1 MLFCFL
7 FLRKYLYISSY
18 RGQSLKYKLIS
29 YYVSLVLFKSIRI
42 ILFDNSAKENK
53 VILKTFFFF
62 WDRNFCFVGGNI
74 EYNHKLFFFF
84 YWNLK
89 GEKKSYYWSLII
101 VCDRSKIFSAS
112 LMYISFWIF
121 SAFICVFSHI
131 MRCVQLRDN

>member
-62 WDRNFCFVGGNI
+62 FEIETSVLLEETLNI
-74 EYNHKLFFFF
+74 TINFFFF
-84 YWNLK
+84 LLESKRGKKIILLK
-89 GEKKSYYWSLII
+89 SNHCVWQIK
-101 VCDRSKIFSAS
+101 DIFSI
-112 LMYISFWIF
+112 LDVYFFLNFQCIYLCFQ
-121 SAFICVFSHI
+121 SHYE
-131 MRCVQLRDN
+131 MCATQG

>member
-29 YYVSLVLFKSIRI
+29 YCVSLVLFKSIRI

-62 WDRNFCFVGGNI
+62 FEIETSVLLEETLNI
-74 EYNHKLFFFF
+74 TINFFFF
-84 YWNLK
+84 LLESKRGKKIILLK
-89 GEKKSYYWSLII
+89 SNHCVWQIK
-101 VCDRSKIFSAS
+101 DIFSI
-112 LMYISFWIF
+112 LDVYFFLNFQCIYLCFQ
-121 SAFICVFSHI
+121 SHYE
-131 MRCVQLRDN
+131 MCATQG

>member
-62 WDRNFCFVGGNI
+62 FWDRNFCFVGGNI

-84 YWNLK
+84 LLESKRGKKIILLK
-89 GEKKSYYWSLII
+89 SNHCVWQIK
-101 VCDRSKIFSAS
+101 DIFSI
-112 LMYISFWIF
+112 LDVYFFLNFQCIYLCFQ
-121 SAFICVFSHI
+121 SHYE
-131 MRCVQLRDN
+131 MCATQG

>member
-29 YYVSLVLFKSIRI
+29 YCVSLVLFKSIRI

-62 WDRNFCFVGGNI
+62 EIETSVLLEETLNI
-74 EYNHKLFFFF
+74 TINFFFF
-84 YWNLK
+84 LLESKRGKKIILLK
-89 GEKKSYYWSLII
+89 SNHCVWQIK
-101 VCDRSKIFSAS
+101 DIFSI
-112 LMYISFWIF
+112 LDVYFFLNFQCIYLCFQ
-121 SAFICVFSHI
+121 SHYE
-131 MRCVQLRDN
+131 MCATQG